1 MIFKL
6 GHRTLLSRPMHPLI
20 PITSKALWNR
30 RDIDTSLVSLPLHEL
45 HEHDIFLRWQHD
57 LMNLTFSL
65 INHSRNKNLIFIN
78 SFRYLMCNTFAWA
91 FVTLLNDF
99 SVPPSVTNLSDYDG
113 DLSFMDDDID
123 EITFTNSNQNRRSLT
138 GTSITSISR
147 SISTLNQQNFE
158 EIVKDDDGIFYFKEQ
173 QFAQD
178 F

>member
-1 MIFKL
+1 M
-6 GHRTLLSRPMHPLI
+6 
-20 PITSKALWNR
+20 
-30 RDIDTSLVSLPLHEL
+30 
-45 HEHDIFLRWQHD
+45 
-57 LMNLTFSL
+57 
-65 INHSRNKNLIFIN
+65 
-78 SFRYLMCNTFAWA
+78 
-91 FVTLLNDF
+91 NDF